1 MPTYQTMWNYMEA
14 SHERSVEAGDPS
26 MSVFVSSSEEGIERV
41 LRGNYAFLMES
52 TMIEYN
58 MQKNCNLTQIGGLLD
73 SKGYG
78 IGTQIS
84 KLLLLLSLLLLLLLL
99 FHDLLLRSYLYH
111 CVWSTITAH
120 NITPRSVTII
130 IRPPSNP
137 HFVPP
142 KQHSTYNWHLALL
155 WVSVM
160 YT

>member
-1 MPTYQTMWNYMEA
+1 MWNYMEA

-26 MSVFVSSSEEGIERV
+26 ISVFVSSSEEGIERV

-84 KLLLLLSLLLLLLLL
+84 KLLLLSSSLLLLL

-111 CVWSTITAH
+111 CVWSIITAH
-120 NITPRSVTII
+120 NLTTRSVTII
-130 IRPPSNP
+130 IRP
-137 HFVPP
+137 
-142 KQHSTYNWHLALL
+142 TL
-155 WVSVM
+155 
-160 YT
+160 